1 MLNAQTKPSVD
12 YHNHPEQARRE
23 QTPRLVVANGK
34 SNVVTRAVTRPTLS
48 HEEAV
53 LQAILRTG

>member
-12 YHNHPEQARRE
+12 NHNHPAQVRRDP
-23 QTPRLVVANGK
+23 TPRLVVASGK
-34 SNVVTRAVTRPTLS
+34 SNVVTRAVTRPALS

-53 LQAILRTG
+53 RQAILRTG